1 MSSQPRKERPQ
12 GFSTSAVHTGEIH
25 WRRSLTTPIV
35 QTSTFIF
42 ENMQE
47 VQDYTSGKAPHY
59 EYGRYGNPTREAVER
74 KMAELEA
81 AEECLATDCGMSA
94 VTFPI
99 LALAKTG
106 DHVIFTDDA
115 YKKTLDFARTVLPR
129 FGIEASIVP
138 MGDYEAMEG
147 ATKPNTVIVVSES
160 PTNPYLNIADIDRV
174 VDIAR
179 RHSLI
184 SIIDSTFGT
193 PYNQRPMEHGID
205 IVVHSCTKY
214 LAGHNDLLAGAI
226 LCRSELMEPIRDLQ
240 KTIGGIPD
248 PHGCYLLLRGLK
260 SLAVR
265 MEWQNRSATKVAEF
279 LEHHDR
285 IRKVYYPG
293 LPSHHHHDLAKRY
306 MSGFGGVVTF
316 QVDGDL
322 EQTLRFFDALRLCHI
337 GPSLGGPESLLTHP
351 ATVSYYNNT
360 REERLAL
367 GITDDLARL
376 AVGFEEPEDIIAD
389 LDQALAAMK

>member
-1 MSSQPRKERPQ
+1 MSSDKRDRRPQ
-12 GFSTSAVHTGEIH
+12 GFSTSAVHVGEIS
-25 WRRSLTTPIV
+25 WRRSVTTPIV

-47 VQDYTSGKAPHY
+47 VEDYTSGRKPHY
-59 EYGRYGNPTREAVER
+59 EYGRYGNPTREAVE
-74 KMAELEA
+74 KKLAHLEG

-99 LALAKTG
+99 LAHSKTG
-106 DHVIFTDDA
+106 DHVVFTDDA
-115 YKKTLDFARTVLPR
+115 YKKTLDFARNVLPR

-138 MGDYEAMEG
+138 MGDYEAME
-147 ATKPNTVIVVSES
+147 AAVKPNTVILVSES

-174 VDIAR
+174 VDIAK
-179 RHSLI
+179 RHRLLT
-184 SIIDSTFGT
+184 IIDSTFGT
-193 PYNQRPMEHGID
+193 PYNQRPIDSGID

-214 LAGHNDLLAGAI
+214 LGGHNDLLAGAI
-226 LCRSELMEPIRDLQ
+226 ACRSELMTAIRDLQ

-260 SLAVR
+260 SLALR
-265 MEWQNRSATKVAEF
+265 MEWQNRSAMKVAEF
-279 LEHHDR
+279 LEQHPR
-285 IRKVYYPG
+285 VRKVYYPG
-293 LPSHHHHDLAKRY
+293 LPSHHHHALAWKY
-306 MSGFGGVVTF
+306 MRGFGGVVTF
-316 QVDGDL
+316 QVKGDL
-322 EQTLRFFDALRLCHI
+322 EQTLRFFDALRLCFI
-337 GPSLGGPESLLTHP
+337 GPSLGGPESLITHP

-389 LDQALAAMK
+389 LDQALAAIK

>member
-1 MSSQPRKERPQ
+1 MSSQDREKRPR
-12 GFSTSAVHTGEIH
+12 GFSTSAVHAGEIH

-35 QTSTFIF
+35 QSSTFIF

-47 VQDYTSGKAPHY
+47 VQDYTSGKAAHY
-59 EYGRYGNPTREAVER
+59 EYGRYGNPTREAVET
-74 KMAELEA
+74 KLAQLEGAEK
-81 AEECLATDCGMSA
+81 CLATDCGMSA

-99 LALAKTG
+99 MALAKVG

-147 ATKPNTVIVVSES
+147 AVKENTVIVVSES

-179 RHSLI
+179 RHRLI

-279 LEHHDR
+279 LEHHGR

-293 LPSHHHHDLAKRY
+293 LPSHHHHQLAKKY
-306 MSGFGGVVTF
+306 MRGFGGVVTF
-316 QVDGDL
+316 QVNGDL
-322 EQTLRFFDALRLCHI
+322 EETLRFFDALRLCQI

-360 REERLAL
+360 PEERLDL

-389 LDQALAAMK
+389 LDQALAAMR

>member
-1 MSSQPRKERPQ
+1 MTSEQSPNRPQ
-12 GFSTSAVHTGEIH
+12 GFSTASVHAGEIH

-47 VQDYTSGKAPHY
+47 VQDYTSGKKAHY
-59 EYGRYGNPTREAVER
+59 EYGRYGNPTREAVEE
-74 KMAELEA
+74 KMAELEG

-99 LALAKTG
+99 MAHSKNG

-115 YKKTLDFARTVLPR
+115 YKKTLDFARNVLPR

-138 MGDYEAMEG
+138 MGDYEAME
-147 ATKPNTVIVVSES
+147 AAVKPNTVILVSES
-160 PTNPYLNIADIDRV
+160 PTNPYLNIADIHRV

-179 RHSLI
+179 RFRLT

-193 PYNQRPMEHGID
+193 PYNQRPLDDGID

-214 LAGHNDLLAGAI
+214 LGGHNDLLAGAI
-226 LCRSELMEPIRDLQ
+226 LCRSDLMVPIRDLQ
-240 KTIGGIPD
+240 KIIGGIPD

-260 SLAVR
+260 SLALR
-265 MEWQNRSATKVAEF
+265 MEWQNASAMKVAEF
-279 LEHHDR
+279 LERHAR
-285 IRKVYYPG
+285 VRKVYYPG
-293 LPSHHHHDLAKRY
+293 LPSHHHHELAKKY
-306 MSGFGGVVTF
+306 MRGFGGVVTF

-322 EQTLRFFDALRLCHI
+322 EDTLRFFDALRLCAI

-360 REERLAL
+360 PEERAAI

-376 AVGFEEPEDIIAD
+376 AVGFEESEDIIAD
-389 LDQALAAMK
+389 LDQALAAMR